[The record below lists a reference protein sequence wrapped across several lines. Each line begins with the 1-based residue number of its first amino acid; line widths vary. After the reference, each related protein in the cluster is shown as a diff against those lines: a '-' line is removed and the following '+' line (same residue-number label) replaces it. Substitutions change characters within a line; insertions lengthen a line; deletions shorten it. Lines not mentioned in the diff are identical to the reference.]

1 MPILSRLARG
11 YLVTNP
17 DLVKT
22 SGNSAVDQ
30 RSLHGELRPS
40 YCEPCKS
47 ARKGIGKSEAGTAV
61 AQTCQEGGMPSNFI
75 DCLDEHIGCHDD
87 IKVHGELLLC
97 VLLNSFMAHTA
108 KWLGHWVFS
117 PEQSGFE
124 SHMRYQF

>member
-1 MPILSRLARG
+1 MIDILSRLARG
-11 YLVTNP
+11 YIITNP

-47 ARKGIGKSEAGTAV
+47 ARKGIGKFEAGICV

-75 DCLDEHIGCHDD
+75 DFLDEYIGCYDY
-87 IKVHGELLLC
+87 IKWHGARP
-97 VLLNSFMAHTA
+97 N
-108 KWLGHWVFS
+108 VFI
-117 PEQSGFE
+117 
-124 SHMRYQF
+124 

>member
-1 MPILSRLARG
+1 MIEFLSRLARG
-11 YLVTNP
+11 YIIANP

-47 ARKGIGKSEAGTAV
+47 ARKGIGKFEAGTGV

-75 DCLDEHIGCHDD
+75 DFLDEYIG
-87 IKVHGELLLC
+87 VHGEIKRHGALP
-97 VLLNSFMAHTA
+97 VYSS
-108 KWLGHWVFS
+108 K
-117 PEQSGFE
+117 
-124 SHMRYQF
+124 